1 MIGQVIEAVVAELS
15 RFIIATISALG
26 YAGIVVTM
34 AIESACI
41 PLPSEIIM
49 PFAGYLVLDGRFSI
63 WGVTLAGTIGNVIG
77 SALAYYVGLLG
88 GRPIVERYGRYALIR
103 SQDLEQADRWFAKY
117 GEAAVLISRM
127 LPVIRT
133 FISLPA
139 GIARMPFW
147 RFVVFTFIGALP
159 WCFLLAYI
167 GVVMGEHWADLREH
181 FHYIDVVIG
190 LCLAAAAGYFLWSHW
205 PARGQGAD
213 TKPPSC

>member
-1 MIGQVIEAVVAELS
+1 MISQLIETIVEMLS
-15 RFIIATISALG
+15 RFVIATISAMG

-49 PFAGYLVLDGRFSI
+49 PFSGYLVLTGQFSLL
-63 WGVTLAGTIGNVIG
+63 GVTLAGTIGNVLG
-77 SALAYYVGLLG
+77 SIVAYVAGVYG
-88 GRPIVERYGRYALIR
+88 GRPFVERYGPYMLIR
-103 SQDLEQADRWFAKY
+103 QQDLDQADRWFAKY

-147 RFVVFTFIGALP
+147 RFVVFTFIGAFP

-167 GVVMGEHWADLREH
+167 GLVMGEHWADLRQY
-181 FHYIDVVIG
+181 FHQIDVVIG
-190 LCLAAAAGYFLWSHW
+190 AVLFLGVAYFLRTHW
-205 PARGQGAD
+205 PKRAPRNVS
-213 TKPPSC
+213 P